1 MADLH
6 LHRDHTLGLARA
18 RKVALK
24 WAEDVEKDL
33 DMECTII
40 EGDDEDV
47 LEFKRAG
54 VDGRMIVAATH
65 FDLEARLG
73 FLLKAFAGKIEAE
86 VSKQLD
92 EALAKEEAKAAKAPK
107 VAKASKLETPAAAKP
122 AAKKK

>member
-6 LHRDHTLGLARA
+6 LHREHTLGLARA

-24 WAEDVEKDL
+24 WAEHVEENL
-33 DMECTII
+33 DMECTIV

-47 LEFKRAG
+47 LEFTRSG
-54 VDGRMIVAATH
+54 VDGRMTVAATY
-65 FDLEARLG
+65 FDLEAKLG
-73 FLLKAFAGKIEAE
+73 FLLKPFLGTIEAE

-92 EALAKEEAKAAKAPK
+92 EALAKELAKAAKPAG
-107 VAKASKLETPAAAKP
+107 AKKT

>member
-1 MADLH
+1 MADLN

-24 WAEDVEKDL
+24 WAEEVEEKL

-65 FDLEARLG
+65 FDLEAKLG
-73 FLLKAFAGKIEAE
+73 FLFKPFVGTIEAE
-86 VSKQLD
+86 VGKQLD
-92 EALAKEEAKAAKAPK
+92 EALAKESAKAAKA
-107 VAKASKLETPAAAKP
+107 AGSAKP
-122 AAKKK
+122 AKKK

>member
-24 WAEDVEKDL
+24 WAEDVEAKL

-47 LEFKRAG
+47 LEFRRSG
-54 VDGRMIVAATH
+54 VDGRMVVAGTH
-65 FDLEARLG
+65 FDLEAKLG
-73 FLLKAFAGKIEAE
+73 FLLKPFLATIEAE
-86 VSKQLD
+86 VGKQLD
-92 EALAKEEAKAAKAPK
+92 EALAKETAKAAKP
-107 VAKASKLETPAAAKP
+107 AKAP
-122 AAKKK
+122 AKKK

>member
-24 WAEDVEKDL
+24 WAEDVEAKL

-47 LEFKRAG
+47 LEFRRSG

-73 FLLKAFAGKIEAE
+73 FLLKAFLGQIEAE

-92 EALAKEEAKAAKAPK
+92 EALARES
-107 VAKASKLETPAAAKP
+107 AKASKATRP
-122 AAKKK
+122 AKKK

>member
-40 EGDDEDV
+40 EGDDSDV
-47 LEFKRAG
+47 LEFRRTG
-54 VDGRMIVAATH
+54 VDGRMIVAATY
-65 FDLEARLG
+65 FDLEAKLG
-73 FLLKAFAGKIEAE
+73 FLLKAFVGKIEAE
-86 VSKQLD
+86 VGKQLD
-92 EALAKEEAKAAKAPK
+92 AALAKEEAKAAKAG
-107 VAKASKLETPAAAKP
+107 AKP
-122 AAKKK
+122 AAKAPAKAAKKK

>member
-24 WAEDVEKDL
+24 WAEDVEEKL

-47 LEFKRAG
+47 LEFKRSG

-73 FLLKAFAGKIEAE
+73 FLLKPFLGQIEAE

-92 EALAKEEAKAAKAPK
+92 EALAKESAKG
-107 VAKASKLETPAAAKP
+107 SKTAKP
-122 AAKKK
+122 APKPAKKK

>member
-1 MADLH
+1 MTDLR

-24 WAEDVEKDL
+24 WAEDVEEKL
-33 DMECTII
+33 AMECTII

-47 LEFKRAG
+47 LEFRRSG

-73 FLLKAFAGKIEAE
+73 FLLKPFRGTIEAE
-86 VSKQLD
+86 VRKQLD
-92 EALAKEEAKAAKAPK
+92 EALAKESAKAARS
-107 VAKASKLETPAAAKP
+107 AKAAAKP
-122 AAKKK
+122 AAKAAKKK

>member
-54 VDGRMIVAATH
+54 VDGRMIVAASY
-65 FDLEARLG
+65 FDLEAKLG

-86 VSKQLD
+86 VCKQLD
-92 EALAKEEAKAAKAPK
+92 EALAREEAK
-107 VAKASKLETPAAAKP
+107 VAKASAKP
-122 AAKKK
+122 AARAAKKK

>member
-6 LHRDHTLGLARA
+6 LHREHTLGLARA

-24 WAEDVEKDL
+24 WAEHVEAKL

-47 LEFKRAG
+47 LEFTRSG
-54 VDGRMIVAATH
+54 VDGRMTVAATF
-65 FDLEARLG
+65 FDLEAKLG
-73 FLLKAFAGKIEAE
+73 FLLKPFLGTIEAE

-92 EALAKEEAKAAKAPK
+92 EALAKESAKAEKAP
-107 VAKASKLETPAAAKP
+107 KP
-122 AAKKK
+122 AAKASAKVARKK